1 MKKTAT
7 KTAAIAV
14 LAAMAGNSW
23 ALEWSDNQ
31 ISVQTGPRF
40 SEPGTSQP
48 IRKRVYEFVHTSGDK
63 LGTNLVIGQ
72 VLESDMTD
80 PAAGNGHGAQEF
92 FGLVRRTFSVSRV
105 SGRDMKFGPIQDIS
119 LAFAFE
125 RDTKNIQFAP
135 GKRAVMAGL
144 AFDLPV
150 KNGFGV
156 LNVYAYKER
165 NYNSI
170 AATEVNFDTA
180 LMLHSAWAIPFTVG
194 IPLRF
199 VGDTKYIASKGKD
212 GFGNATRPEFR
223 LHAELLAEVGK
234 NTGLL
239 VGVGYEMWRNKY
251 GANQRVVPGARQNTP
266 LLVARYHF

>member
-1 MKKTAT
+1 MNTIAFRIAAVAALTA
-7 KTAAIAV
+7 V
-14 LAAMAGNSW
+14 AGTSW

-40 SEPGTSQP
+40 SEPGISQP
-48 IRKRVYEFVHTSGDK
+48 IRKRVFEFVHTSGDK
-63 LGTNLVIGQ
+63 LGTNLVLGQ
-72 VLESDMTD
+72 VLESDMND

-92 FGLVRRTFSVSRV
+92 FGIVRRTFSLSRV
-105 SGRDMKFGPIQDIS
+105 SGRDMKFGPVQDVS

-135 GKRAVMAGL
+135 GKRAMMAGL

-150 KNGFGV
+150 TNGFAV

-165 NYNSI
+165 NYNSF

-180 LMLHSAWAIPFTVG
+180 MMLHSAWSIPFTAG
-194 IPLRF
+194 LPLKF
-199 VGDTKYIASKGKD
+199 AGDAKYITSKGKD
-212 GFGNATRPEFR
+212 GFGNATKPEFR
-223 LHAELLAEVGK
+223 LHAELLTEVGN

-239 VGVGYEMWRNKY
+239 AGVGYEMWRNKY
-251 GANQRVVPGARQNTP
+251 GANQAVVRGAKQNTP